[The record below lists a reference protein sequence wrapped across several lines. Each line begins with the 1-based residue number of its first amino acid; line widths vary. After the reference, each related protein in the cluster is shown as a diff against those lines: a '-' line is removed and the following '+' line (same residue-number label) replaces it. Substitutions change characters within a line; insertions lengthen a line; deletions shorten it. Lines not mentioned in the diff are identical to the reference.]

1 MQVLKDLWCGDLAI
15 GGEKNVGRGVLK
27 GLSATIR
34 WNNEEGKDRKLT
46 IKENGDGLK
55 FSEELAANELNQF
68 AERFKEELKV

>member
-34 WNNEEGKDRKLT
+34 WNNEEGKDRELILEESEK
-46 IKENGDGLK
+46 GLVYD
-55 FSEELAANELNQF
+55 EIAARELNQF
-68 AERFKEELKV
+68 AESIKEELKS